1 MTHFRS
7 CPPPL
12 SGLAP
17 SRCLGTAPAAAAAR
31 SQQLFPNQGKEDRVG
46 CGLFALLLLLLSS
59 PHRSDPLTASL
70 RAEHLG
76 GDRALS
82 QRHQNQDEKQ
92 AGGVIGFNKP
102 NKTSHAF
109 HEPLCRPQSS
119 ATALSHSRCQ
129 SSAHRPAAHL
139 QTLRAPRSTGRG
151 GARARSPPPHRPVCS
166 LLQPHTWQPPT
177 RSGLQ
182 ASPLMPGPRRLT
194 LTKSQGCPQLPCPGR
209 GPQNQPVSLGF
220 RQVTFSPIQLL
231 SLHLPPPPN

>member
-31 SQQLFPNQGKEDRVG
+31 SQQLFPNQGKENKVG
-46 CGLFALLLLLLSS
+46 CGLFALLLLPLSS
-59 PHRSDPLTASL
+59 PHRSDPLTTSL

-109 HEPLCRPQSS
+109 HERLCRPQSS

-129 SSAHRPAAHL
+129 SSAHQPAAHL
-139 QTLRAPRSTGRG
+139 QTPRAPRSTGRG
-151 GARARSPPPHRPVCS
+151 GARARSPPPPPHRTFPLTTTHLAASRTVWAPTIS
-166 LLQPHTWQPPT
+166 PDARTAEAHTDK
-177 RSGLQ
+177 
-182 ASPLMPGPRRLT
+182 GPR
-194 LTKSQGCPQLPCPGR
+194 LPTAPLPWQMPPEPAYEPGVQT
-209 GPQNQPVSLGF
+209 GN
-220 RQVTFSPIQLL
+220 I
-231 SLHLPPPPN
+231 